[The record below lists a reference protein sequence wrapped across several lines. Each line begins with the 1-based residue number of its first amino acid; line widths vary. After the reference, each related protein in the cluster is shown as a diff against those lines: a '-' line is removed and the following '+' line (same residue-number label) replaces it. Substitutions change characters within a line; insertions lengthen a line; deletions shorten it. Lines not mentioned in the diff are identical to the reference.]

1 MDSNTRESAQ
11 EFLENEPIIQSLA
24 GKDKEGKNILSNI
37 SLFRWRHLKDYS
49 LRQDDG
55 RFGLP
60 TMIIGLNG
68 SPSDTSNGK
77 PSAKWLKVRKEN
89 YDEHLKY
96 LIQSESVIQAGPL
109 HTCTESKSDPESFP
123 IGDLIII
130 NSNDRAHAIE
140 FAENDPLSKCGLYQ
154 TLKVNRFNDLDVTGK
169 FVAENQYLKM
179 TNGKDL
185 HMEMKEALDYWGY
198 PVHDKQTKWLNR

>member
-1 MDSNTRESAQ
+1 M
-11 EFLENEPIIQSLA
+11 
-24 GKDKEGKNILSNI
+24 
-37 SLFRWRHLKDYS
+37 
-49 LRQDDG
+49 
-55 RFGLP
+55 
-60 TMIIGLNG
+60 
-68 SPSDTSNGK
+68 
-77 PSAKWLKVRKEN
+77 
-89 YDEHLKY
+89 
-96 LIQSESVIQAGPL
+96 IQAGPL